1 MEKKY
6 SSILILGSGPA
17 GYTAAIY
24 GARSARK
31 TTVIAGPLLGGQLTQ
46 TSEIENYPGFPEKIT
61 GIELMDKMR
70 EQAENMGA
78 EIVEDVAVS
87 VDLKKNEVL
96 LDGGDIYTYDVL
108 IVATGAASK
117 WLDLPNEEDLKGM
130 GVSVCATCDG
140 FFYRN
145 KTVVVVGGGNSAVEE
160 ALYLANL
167 ARKVYLIHRRDKL
180 KAEVELQ
187 KRLLNHPKIEVL
199 WNKSSVAYEGNQST
213 GVTGLVVED
222 IVSKEKQT
230 IVCDGVF
237 IAIGHKPN
245 TELFVRQLDLD
256 ETGFIKPL
264 QMGTALTNYEN
275 VFVAGDVQ
283 ELSCCQAITAAA
295 GGCRAAMTALTYLDK
310 KQ

>member
-24 GARSARK
+24 GARSSRK
-31 TTVIAGPLLGGQLTQ
+31 TTVISGPLLGGQLTQ

-61 GIELMDKMR
+61 GIELMDRMR

-78 EIVEDVAVS
+78 EIVEDTAVS
-87 VDLKKNEVL
+87 VDFKKNEVV
-96 LDGGDIYTYDVL
+96 LDGGDIYNYDVL
-108 IVATGAASK
+108 IIATGAMSK
-117 WLDLPNEEDLKGM
+117 WLGLPNEENLKGM

-145 KTVVVVGGGNSAVEE
+145 KIVVVVGGGNSAVEE

-167 ARKVYLIHRRDKL
+167 AQKVYLVHRRDKL

-187 KRLLNHPKIEVL
+187 KRLLEHPKIETK
-199 WNKSSVAYEGNQST
+199 WNKVSIAYEGNQTT
-213 GVTGLVVED
+213 GVTGLTVED
-222 IVSKEKQT
+222 IISHKQET
-230 IVCDGVF
+230 IACDGVF

-245 TELFVRQLDLD
+245 TELFVQQLDLD
-256 ETGFIKPL
+256 ESGLIKPM
-264 QMGTALTNYEN
+264 QTGTALTRYDN

-283 ELSCCQAITAAA
+283 ELTCCQAITAAA